1 MAPSEKIVILELKVA
16 LFDSLSVLKAKYVQN
31 MRKQLSSLRGQ
42 FQSILNDY
50 RQFGKYMT
58 QESDTAP
65 AMMAGR
71 GDNILVGK
79 LSELTDVMSVHLA
92 TTETQVDIREE
103 VTQMVSE
110 QIREIVEL
118 DLQKSIQ
125 TVENGND
132 GQDG

>member
-1 MAPSEKIVILELKVA
+1 LELKVA

-58 QESDTAP
+58 QESENTST
-65 AMMAGR
+65 MAGR

-103 VTQMVSE
+103 VTKMVSE

-118 DLQKSIQ
+118 DLAKSIQ
-125 TVENGND
+125 IVENGTD

>member
-42 FQSILNDY
+42 IQSILNDY

-58 QESDTAP
+58 QESENTST
-65 AMMAGR
+65 MAGR

-103 VTQMVSE
+103 VTKMVSE

-118 DLQKSIQ
+118 DLAKPIHI
-125 TVENGND
+125 VENGTD

>member
-42 FQSILNDY
+42 IQSILNDY

-58 QESDTAP
+58 QESENTST
-65 AMMAGR
+65 MAGR

-103 VTQMVSE
+103 VTKMVSE

-118 DLQKSIQ
+118 DLAKSIQ
-125 TVENGND
+125 IVENGTD

>member
-1 MAPSEKIVILELKVA
+1 VAPSEKIVILELKVA

-42 FQSILNDY
+42 IQSILNDY

-58 QESDTAP
+58 QESENTST
-65 AMMAGR
+65 MAGR

-103 VTQMVSE
+103 VTKMVSE

-118 DLQKSIQ
+118 DLAKSIQ
-125 TVENGND
+125 IVENGTD